1 MNFQTKF
8 GQPRWRQF
16 SHRRAAA
23 AAISLCSL
31 VGLMVSPV
39 SAAVHANSSSHK
51 AKVCHTA
58 NGIRVTNADICKGL
72 AFYAGKTMTFVDI
85 GSIGGPFYDPGVA
98 LQPLIKQYL
107 GVTLNITPYPTGNSI
122 PGQDALARALPDG
135 LTIGMLNP
143 LNDIQDIL
151 THVPGINFNPARM
164 AYLAQ
169 NGPNASPIIAG
180 SNSGY
185 STFGQVV
192 SASKA
197 GTLKMLT
204 QNTGTLNTIQRTWMG
219 VLGIHPQYI
228 SGYAA
233 LSAEVTGLIRGD
245 GPMGLFDLS
254 LACGLLQQGKA
265 VVLATSIVPPVGTN
279 CRKYLTNVPTLKAT
293 MKLYPPASKLQQT
306 QRNTLLSLFAV
317 TGNPT
322 VTQTSVAGYKVNTLR
337 AALKWIYT
345 QPSYRT
351 TMLQFSQN
359 PTYHNPVQAKQE
371 YIQAYKLGTH
381 VVCFIQ
387 GTC

>member
-1 MNFQTKF
+1 VSIQVKIR
-8 GQPRWRQF
+8 QPRWSQVN
-16 SHRRAAA
+16 HRRTAAA
-23 AAISLCSL
+23 IISLCSL

-39 SAAVHANSSSHK
+39 SAAIHSNSASQK
-51 AKVCHTA
+51 AKTCRTA
-58 NGIRVTNADICKGL
+58 NGIRVTNADICKGI

-98 LQPLIKQYL
+98 LQPLLKEYL
-107 GVTLNITPYPTGNSI
+107 GVTVNISPFPTGNSI
-122 PGQDALARALPDG
+122 PGQDYLARALPDG

-151 THVPGINFNPARM
+151 TKVPGINFNPARM
-164 AYLAQ
+164 AYLVQ

-180 SNSGY
+180 SGSGY
-185 STFGQVV
+185 TTFGQVV

-219 VLGIHPQYI
+219 VLGLHPQYI
-228 SGYAA
+228 AGYAS
-233 LSAEVTGLIRGD
+233 LGAEITGLIRGD

-254 LACGLLQQGKA
+254 LACGVLQQNKA

-279 CRKYLTNVPTLKAT
+279 CRKYLTNVPTLKQT
-293 MKLYPPASKLQQT
+293 EKLYPPKTALQKT
-306 QRNTLLSLFAV
+306 QWNTLLSLFAV

-322 VTQTSVAGYKVNTLR
+322 VTQTSVAGFKVNTLR
-337 AALKWIYT
+337 AAMKWAYA
-345 QPSYRT
+345 QPSYKT
-351 TMLQFSQN
+351 TMLGFSQN
-359 PTYHNPVQAKQE
+359 PSYHDPVQAKQYYE
-371 YIQAYKLGTH
+371 EALKLGAH

>member
-1 MNFQTKF
+1 MNFQRKIRQSRW
-8 GQPRWRQF
+8 GQF
-16 SHRRAAA
+16 NHRRVAAA
-23 AAISLCSL
+23 LISLCSL

-39 SAAVHANSSSHK
+39 SAATHSNSANANTK
-51 AKVCHTA
+51 TCRTA

-107 GVTLNITPYPTGNSI
+107 GVTLNITPYPIGNSI

-164 AYLAQ
+164 AYLVQ
-169 NGPNASPIIAG
+169 NGPNASPIIA
-180 SNSGY
+180 SSSSGY

-192 SASKA
+192 AASKA

-219 VLGIHPQYI
+219 VLGLHPQYI

-233 LSAEVTGLIRGD
+233 LSAEVQGLVRGD

-265 VVLATSIVPPVGTN
+265 VAVATSIVPPVGTN
-279 CRKYLTNVPTLKAT
+279 CRKYLTSVPTLKQT
-293 MKLYPPASKLQQT
+293 MNQYPPATKLQQT

-337 AALKWIYT
+337 AAMKWIYA
-345 QPSYRT
+345 QPSYKT
-351 TMLQFSQN
+351 TMLNFSQN

-371 YIQAYKLGTH
+371 YLSAYKLGTH